1 MTPRLLALLCGAV
14 TFTVAANMANAHEIR
29 PAIVTA
35 EFSESGQY
43 KIKVVA
49 NIEVLLAGIDPE
61 HDDTRDAPEAR
72 VYNELRALEANAIE
86 ERFRAFAP
94 RWLEG
99 IEIEF
104 DGIRGQPQLD
114 RLDIPEPGNTALPRR
129 TTIYLTG
136 QTTPGTPA
144 FTWRYA
150 AAFGSSVLRV
160 QRADRNE
167 MTSYW
172 LKDGTRNE
180 PIPVT
185 GAPARSLLDVFS
197 QYLVLGFTHILPF
210 GLDHILFVLGL
221 YLLSTRLEPLLVQ
234 VTAFTVAHSITLGL
248 GLYGVIALPAS
259 IVEPL
264 IAASIV
270 YIAAENFL
278 TDKLTPWRPYVV
290 VGFGLLHG
298 LGFAGVL
305 HEIGLARSDFV
316 NGLIAFNIG
325 VELGQI
331 VVIAIAFLAT
341 GLWFRHRSWYRAR
354 IVRPA
359 STGIGCAGAFWLVER
374 II

>member
-1 MTPRLLALLCGAV
+1 MIRRFITLILAACSLSFLA
-14 TFTVAANMANAHEIR
+14 TAASAHEIR

-35 EFSESGQY
+35 EFSESGRYQ
-43 KIKVVA
+43 IQIVA
-49 NIEVLLAGIDPE
+49 NIEVLLAGIGPE

-72 VYNELRALEANAIE
+72 AYSELRTLEASALEA
-86 ERFRAFAP
+86 RFRTFAP
-94 RWLEG
+94 RWLYG
-99 IEIEF
+99 IEIAF
-104 DGIRGQPQLD
+104 DGVRSQPNLD
-114 RLDIPEPGNTALPRR
+114 RLDIPAPGNTALPRR
-129 TTIYLTG
+129 TTLYLTG
-136 QTTPGTPA
+136 TSALGTPA

-150 AAFGSSVLRV
+150 PAFGSSVLRV
-160 QRADRNE
+160 QRADSDE
-167 MTSYW
+167 MASYW
-172 LKDGTRNE
+172 LKDGARSE

-185 GAPARSLLDVFS
+185 GAPARPFLDVFN

-221 YLLSTRLEPLLVQ
+221 YLLSTRLKPLLIQ

-248 GLYGVIALPAS
+248 GLYGMVALSPS

-270 YIAAENFL
+270 FIAAENFL
-278 TDKLTPWRPYVV
+278 TDRLTPWRPYVV
-290 VGFGLLHG
+290 FGFGLLHG

-316 NGLIAFNIG
+316 NGLVAFNIG

-331 VVIAIAFLAT
+331 AVIAIAFLIS
-341 GLWFRHRSWYRAR
+341 GLWFRHRTWYRAR

-359 STGIGCAGAFWLVER
+359 STVIGCFGAFWLVER
-374 II
+374 LI